1 MKLYNVKWH
10 LLIVISRYTVIRRGT
25 TEANEEVEDEDSE
38 GKKTGSTTSS
48 TEGVT
53 LQNKR
58 RSTTTPSTDTET
70 SSAGKPD
77 LKSK

>member
-1 MKLYNVKWH
+1 M
-10 LLIVISRYTVIRRGT
+10 
-25 TEANEEVEDEDSE
+25 EVEDEDSE

-48 TEGVT
+48 TGVT